1 MAEGV
6 IELVLKDKGEG
17 ASFTD
22 VTPKDFYDNSFELS
36 WAGYAIIGTA
46 AATAGAIGFIAG
58 PFLLTGFAAWGTV
71 STLTTTSAIWG
82 ISTTAI
88 TGVAATG
95 IVKMINYMSDVLE
108 NLIEFKS
115 EDYSYFI
122 NNYSRFTEDQRQS
135 IATALLVKIKKKL
148 IEKENTTDDEKR
160 FYKTF
165 KDLIQFENK
174 QSDFYGFVKTLVT
187 IMDWLFVLN
196 GVTSI
201 QTGTTVILD
210 RYSKENMI
218 ASISQRVDTLLKQGF
233 KLDDT
238 TAFRSG
244 LGFKKLKTPYIGQ
257 RSISKLGGDKGQVL
271 IYPKIF
277 GKSKITSNDL
287 EEAAKTIAEMVE
299 KQQGS
304 SQRPGMKKYA
314 SLIGNDFVQNII
326 EVASEADER
335 LTFRGNSFSYIR
347 LDYEFKYNGKNV
359 EPDYDGWIDETGA
372 SGEERRRAVVAIENR
387 FIKVPGGLN
396 NTSVVSFGETFD
408 PATLNQVATYQ
419 ERNDEGEVTFST
431 STSFEGLTEIPQP
444 GANVGEVVQSLIDS
458 AYAFF
463 IAELG
468 QAAFNNSNVNQKT
481 LYDES
486 VIYYSEIIA
495 RLIGTLINNVQKFYL
510 YAEFSALF
518 AQGKDVTDEVVKNA
532 QLTAQEAANNSAAN
546 IASGGGLDSSL
557 EITDEEL
564 KNRQKFV
571 KQCILMYNLET
582 LRTQY
587 RKYIEQ
593 QPITNPSHKIHGV
606 RPFGGRFHAI
616 EDTESENTNT
626 INKMIVPKGTEMKPL
641 LEITPDIYAFLV
653 PKIRLFR
660 VVHKVKGDGLLETE
674 FDFVKKENKQRI
686 NNLVNAKFDKGNSYG
701 IKSFDFSF
709 EGTSPATAR
718 NDIVANL
725 SLHFQSFQDF
735 IEEKVSPTG
744 EKYRFVDL
752 IIFPVNKKN
761 RKGVGTLRAEEY
773 DPSIYRIRAEVGWMV
788 PERHPELDA
797 VLVKRGFSYDQLK
810 KSLILTN
817 KSFYLNMVDHNF
829 TIKDDGTVDITI
841 SYRAYIESA
850 LKSTKFDALSTPQ
863 LRKNR
868 EKFKEAMLVALQKE
882 NCSVEEIKTIKEL
895 FTKAEE
901 ETIKKVYRSI
911 LLRMNQTN
919 SVFYVDANV
928 NDIKQFRR
936 DGFFSRGLAPR
947 LETAASDIINQTST
961 IQDMQEKA
969 SGETEDSNKATLK
982 LLQDGVRDYPDENM
996 KEDNR
1001 INFFYLGDL
1010 IYTIMDNMYN
1020 EDGTQNID
1028 MNKTKLLLSSFGTF
1042 GAFGGDSGTQDKSF
1056 NIIDIPVS
1064 VEYFYEWFTQNV
1076 VKPKKLYYP
1085 LMDFIRDLTNDLVVN
1100 LLFDSCANRPID
1112 TKMRFNTSNF
1122 VLLGKG
1128 DGSNA
1133 DPFLDF
1139 IPDNYPVI
1147 DLAKYYNSGD
1157 LPLLSDKEG
1166 EKNIQDFYN
1175 YIAIYPITT
1184 TVVHPGRG
1192 LRTPDENKGIYHFHI
1207 GSNKGLLKKVNFSK
1221 TDMQYMRESRFMRNG
1236 FDGLMQLSAVYKAS
1250 LNMIGNTIYY
1260 PGMDLFIDPVGIGGP
1275 NFNPRDKESIAYK
1288 TGLGGYHLVTRV
1300 KSTISPGK
1308 FETIVEAMWHN
1319 SGAGTGR
1326 FSNRP
1331 DLSHRN
1337 DQGEDDS
1344 DLSDVSSPPRTDES
1358 GNLDVTTKCTPL
1370 VSSFED
1376 YLAQTQ
1382 ASSTPVEFNPDLSQF
1397 DQSSDVSGTEVT
1409 VITQEGEII
1418 DENGEV
1424 VVDEL
1429 NNVSFATEE
1438 IPLDE
1443 GD

>member
-1 MAEGV
+1 MGPLQAA
-6 IELVLKDKGEG
+6 IDRKGEG
-17 ASFTD
+17 ASFATI
-22 VTPKDFYDNSFELS
+22 TPTEFHYDFREIDWQTIGLTVA
-36 WAGYAIIGTA
+36 AGGLLAGASVLIAPFVGA
-46 AATAGAIGFIAG
+46 AAIVAG
-58 PFLLTGFAAWGTV
+58 PAQL
-71 STLTTTSAIWG
+71 SAVVAG
-82 ISTTAI
+82 GSL
-88 TGVAATG
+88 GAATG
-95 IVKMINYMSDVLE
+95 LS
-108 NLIEFKS
+108 
-115 EDYSYFI
+115 
-122 NNYSRFTEDQRQS
+122 
-135 IATALLVKIKKKL
+135 ATALVDGFEEYTQSVRPLAAEDYNYIISNFNLFSDEEIYDMVWQIFLKFKEKLV
-148 IEKENTTDDEKR
+148 EKEPFETYETD
-160 FYKTF
+160 FYK
-165 KDLIQFENK
+165 N
-174 QSDFYGFVKTLVT
+174 VKSSLKARIDGEYTKSWRTMIST
-187 IMDWLFVLN
+187 IDWLFVLN
-196 GVTSI
+196 GVTNV
-201 QTGTTVILD
+201 QTGNNVTILQ

-218 ASISQRVDTLLKQGF
+218 ADISQRVDALLKKGF
-233 KLDDT
+233 ILDDT
-238 TAFRSG
+238 SGIKQG
-244 LGFKKLKTPYIGQ
+244 LGFENLSTPYKAMRGFGVAGTYGQ
-257 RSISKLGGDKGQVL
+257 ALAV
-271 IYPKIF
+271 PKIR
-277 GKSKITSNDL
+277 GTSKITSNDL

-314 SLIGNDFVQNII
+314 SLIGNDFVQNIV
-326 EVASEADER
+326 EQR
-335 LTFRGNSFSYIR
+335 LNSQGALNENRVGYIR
-347 LDYEFKYNGKNV
+347 VDYKFKYNGKDVHPSYYGWLEEDGATAQESRKAV
-359 EPDYDGWIDETGA
+359 E
-372 SGEERRRAVVAIENR
+372 AIENR

-396 NTSVVSFGETFD
+396 NTSVVSFGESFD
-408 PATLNQVATYQ
+408 PATLNQEATYQ

-463 IAELG
+463 VAELG
-468 QAAFNNSNVNQKT
+468 QSAFDNTNINQKT

-495 RLIGTLINNVQKFYL
+495 RLIGTVINNVQKFYL

-518 AQGKDVTDEVVKNA
+518 AQGKDITDEVVKNA

-546 IASGGGLDSSL
+546 IATGGGLDSSL

-587 RKYIEQ
+587 RKYIKQ
-593 QPITNPSHKIHGV
+593 QPTTNPNHKIHGV
-606 RPFGGRFHAI
+606 RPFAGRFHTI

-686 NNLVNAKFDKGNSYG
+686 NNLVNAKFDKGNSFG

-735 IEEKVSPTG
+735 IEEKVSPSG

-788 PERHPELDA
+788 PENHPELDA
-797 VLVKRGFSYDQLK
+797 VLVKRGFTYEQLK
-810 KSLILTN
+810 KCLILTN
-817 KSFYLNMVDHNF
+817 KSFYLNMVDHDF
-829 TIKDDGTVDITI
+829 SIKDNGTVDISI

-850 LKSTKFDALSTPQ
+850 LKSTKFDALSSPQ
-863 LRKNR
+863 LRRNR
-868 EKFKEAMLVALQKE
+868 EKFKEAMLVALKKE

-919 SVFYVDANV
+919 SIFYVDANV
-928 NDIKQFRR
+928 TDIKQFRR

-947 LETAASDIINQTST
+947 LETAAADITNQTST

-969 SGETEDSNKATLK
+969 SNETEDTNQSTLK
-982 LLQDGVRDYPDENM
+982 LLQDGVKDYPDENM

-1042 GAFGGDSGTQDKSF
+1042 GAFGGGSGTQDKSF

-1085 LMDFIRDLTNDLVVN
+1085 LMDFVRDLTNDLVVN

-1139 IPDNYPVI
+1139 IPDNFPVI

-1192 LRTPDENKGIYHFHI
+1192 LRTTDENKGIYHFHI
-1207 GSNKGLLKKVNFSK
+1207 GSNKGLLKKINFSK

-1275 NFNPRDKESIAYK
+1275 DFNPRDKESIAYK

-1308 FETIVEAMWHN
+1308 FETTVEAMWHN

-1344 DLSDVSSPPRTDES
+1344 DISDVSSPPRTDES

-1376 YLAQTQ
+1376 YLARTES
-1382 ASSTPVEFNPDLSQF
+1382 SSTPVEFNPDLSQF
-1397 DQSSDVSGTEVT
+1397 DAASDASGVEV
-1409 VITQEGEII
+1409 EPLNGETLI
-1418 DENGEV
+1418 DEDGNLIIQETL
-1424 VVDEL
+1424 VDEDG
-1429 NNVSFATEE
+1429 NPINEDGT
-1438 IPLDE
+1438 
-1443 GD
+1443 